1 MKIPVLVPN
10 IFDHPFTYETDMELK
25 LGEYVL
31 VPFGKSK
38 MTGVVWDHFEKTQ
51 KKNFL
56 IKKIFKKLKVQPL
69 NKKTIKFMN
78 WFSEYNLIP
87 KGMSLKLHLLSSEAL
102 ENFQKK
108 EYEFYNKL
116 VNVVLP
122 QLRDFRGISPNS
134 FDGRGNYSLGL
145 QEQVIFPEISYDK
158 ISEVRGLNISI
169 VTTATT
175 DEEGRELL
183 KLMGM
188 PFRD

>member
-1 MKIPVLVPN
+1 MSTLKEFYTGEVIP
-10 IFDHPFTYETDMELK
+10 ELQRQFGYKSPMQLPK
-25 LGEYVL
+25 LWHITLNMGVGEAVQT
-31 VPFGKSK
+31 P
-38 MTGVVWDHFEKTQ
+38 
-51 KKNFL
+51 
-56 IKKIFKKLKVQPL
+56 KL
-69 NKKTIKFMN
+69 
-78 WFSEYNLIP
+78 
-87 KGMSLKLHLLSSEAL
+87 L
-102 ENFQKK
+102 ENATEELSLIAGQRAVITRAKK
-108 EYEFYNKL
+108 SIANFKIRDGMPIGCKVTLRRNHMYEFYNKL

-158 ISEVRGLNISI
+158 VSEVRGLNISI

-175 DEEGRELL
+175 DEEGQELL

>member
-1 MKIPVLVPN
+1 MSTLKEFYTGEVVP
-10 IFDHPFTYETDMELK
+10 ELQKQFGYKSSMQLPK
-25 LGEYVL
+25 LRHITLNMGVGEAVQT
-31 VPFGKSK
+31 P
-38 MTGVVWDHFEKTQ
+38 
-51 KKNFL
+51 
-56 IKKIFKKLKVQPL
+56 KL
-69 NKKTIKFMN
+69 
-78 WFSEYNLIP
+78 
-87 KGMSLKLHLLSSEAL
+87 L
-102 ENFQKK
+102 ENATEELSLIAGQRAVITRAKK
-108 EYEFYNKL
+108 SIANFKIRDGMPIGCKVTLRRNHMYEFYNKL

-122 QLRDFRGISPNS
+122 QLRDFRGISPNA

-188 PFRD
+188 PFRN

>member
-1 MKIPVLVPN
+1 MSTLKEFYTGEVIP
-10 IFDHPFTYETDMELK
+10 ELQRQFGYKSPMQLPK
-25 LGEYVL
+25 LRHITLNMGVGEAVQT
-31 VPFGKSK
+31 P
-38 MTGVVWDHFEKTQ
+38 
-51 KKNFL
+51 
-56 IKKIFKKLKVQPL
+56 KL
-69 NKKTIKFMN
+69 
-78 WFSEYNLIP
+78 
-87 KGMSLKLHLLSSEAL
+87 L
-102 ENFQKK
+102 ENATEELSLIAGQRAVITRAKK
-108 EYEFYNKL
+108 SIANFKIRDGMPIGCKVTLRRNHMYEFYNKL

-188 PFRD
+188 PFRN

>member
-1 MKIPVLVPN
+1 MYLRRN
-10 IFDHPFTYETDMELK
+10 RM
-25 LGEYVL
+25 
-31 VPFGKSK
+31 
-38 MTGVVWDHFEKTQ
+38 
-51 KKNFL
+51 
-56 IKKIFKKLKVQPL
+56 
-69 NKKTIKFMN
+69 
-78 WFSEYNLIP
+78 
-87 KGMSLKLHLLSSEAL
+87 
-102 ENFQKK
+102 
-108 EYEFYNKL
+108 YEFYNKL

-188 PFRD
+188 PFRN

>member
-1 MKIPVLVPN
+1 MSTLKEFYTGEVIP
-10 IFDHPFTYETDMELK
+10 ELQRQFGYKSPMQLPK
-25 LGEYVL
+25 LRHITLNMGVGEAVQT
-31 VPFGKSK
+31 P
-38 MTGVVWDHFEKTQ
+38 
-51 KKNFL
+51 
-56 IKKIFKKLKVQPL
+56 KL
-69 NKKTIKFMN
+69 
-78 WFSEYNLIP
+78 
-87 KGMSLKLHLLSSEAL
+87 L
-102 ENFQKK
+102 ENATEELSLIAGQRAVITRAKK
-108 EYEFYNKL
+108 SIANFKIRDGMPIGCKVTLRRNHMYEFYNKL

-158 ISEVRGLNISI
+158 VSEVRGLNISI

>member
-1 MKIPVLVPN
+1 MSTLKEFYTGEVIP
-10 IFDHPFTYETDMELK
+10 ELQRQFGYKSPMQLPK
-25 LGEYVL
+25 LRHITLNMGVGEAVQT
-31 VPFGKSK
+31 P
-38 MTGVVWDHFEKTQ
+38 
-51 KKNFL
+51 
-56 IKKIFKKLKVQPL
+56 KL
-69 NKKTIKFMN
+69 
-78 WFSEYNLIP
+78 
-87 KGMSLKLHLLSSEAL
+87 L
-102 ENFQKK
+102 ENATEELSLIAGQRAVITRAKK
-108 EYEFYNKL
+108 SIANFKIRDGMPIGCKVTLRRNHMYEFYNKL

-158 ISEVRGLNISI
+158 VSEVRGLNISI

-188 PFRD
+188 PFRN

>member
-1 MKIPVLVPN
+1 MPI
-10 IFDHPFTYETDMELK
+10 
-25 LGEYVL
+25 GC
-31 VPFGKSK
+31 
-38 MTGVVWDHFEKTQ
+38 
-51 KKNFL
+51 
-56 IKKIFKKLKVQPL
+56 KVTL
-69 NKKTIKFMN
+69 RRNHM
-78 WFSEYNLIP
+78 
-87 KGMSLKLHLLSSEAL
+87 
-102 ENFQKK
+102 
-108 EYEFYNKL
+108 YEFYNKL

-188 PFRD
+188 PFRN

>member
-1 MKIPVLVPN
+1 MSTLKEFYTGEVVP
-10 IFDHPFTYETDMELK
+10 ELQKQFGYKSSMQLPK
-25 LGEYVL
+25 LRHITLNMGVGEAVQT
-31 VPFGKSK
+31 P
-38 MTGVVWDHFEKTQ
+38 
-51 KKNFL
+51 
-56 IKKIFKKLKVQPL
+56 KL
-69 NKKTIKFMN
+69 
-78 WFSEYNLIP
+78 
-87 KGMSLKLHLLSSEAL
+87 L
-102 ENFQKK
+102 ENATEELSLIAGQRAVITRAKK
-108 EYEFYNKL
+108 SIANFKIRDGMPIGCKVTLRRNRMYEFYNKL

-188 PFRD
+188 PFRN

>member
-1 MKIPVLVPN
+1 MSTLKEFYTGEVIP
-10 IFDHPFTYETDMELK
+10 ELQKQFGYKSSMQLPK
-25 LGEYVL
+25 LRHITLNMGVGEAVQT
-31 VPFGKSK
+31 P
-38 MTGVVWDHFEKTQ
+38 
-51 KKNFL
+51 
-56 IKKIFKKLKVQPL
+56 KL
-69 NKKTIKFMN
+69 
-78 WFSEYNLIP
+78 
-87 KGMSLKLHLLSSEAL
+87 L
-102 ENFQKK
+102 ENATEELSLIAGQRAVITRAKK
-108 EYEFYNKL
+108 SIANFKIRDGMPIGCKVTLRRNHMYEFYNKL

-188 PFRD
+188 PFRN

>member
-1 MKIPVLVPN
+1 MSTLKEFYTGEVVP
-10 IFDHPFTYETDMELK
+10 ELQKQFGYKSSMQLPK
-25 LGEYVL
+25 LRHITLNMGVGEAVQT
-31 VPFGKSK
+31 P
-38 MTGVVWDHFEKTQ
+38 
-51 KKNFL
+51 
-56 IKKIFKKLKVQPL
+56 KL
-69 NKKTIKFMN
+69 
-78 WFSEYNLIP
+78 
-87 KGMSLKLHLLSSEAL
+87 L
-102 ENFQKK
+102 ENATEELSLIAGQRAVITRAKK
-108 EYEFYNKL
+108 SIANFKIRDGMPIGCKVTLRRNHMYEFYNKL

-188 PFRD
+188 PFRN

>member
-1 MKIPVLVPN
+1 MSTLKEFYTGEVIP
-10 IFDHPFTYETDMELK
+10 ELQKQFGYKSSMQLPK
-25 LGEYVL
+25 LRHITLNMGVGEAVQT
-31 VPFGKSK
+31 P
-38 MTGVVWDHFEKTQ
+38 
-51 KKNFL
+51 
-56 IKKIFKKLKVQPL
+56 KL
-69 NKKTIKFMN
+69 
-78 WFSEYNLIP
+78 
-87 KGMSLKLHLLSSEAL
+87 L
-102 ENFQKK
+102 ENATEELSLIAGQRAVITRAKK
-108 EYEFYNKL
+108 SIANFKIRDGMPIGCKVTLRRNHMYEFYNKL

-122 QLRDFRGISPNS
+122 QLRDFRGISPNA

-188 PFRD
+188 PFRN

>member
-1 MKIPVLVPN
+1 MSTLKEFYTEEVIP
-10 IFDHPFTYETDMELK
+10 ELQKQFGYRSSMQLPK
-25 LGEYVL
+25 LRHITLNMGVGEAVQT
-31 VPFGKSK
+31 P
-38 MTGVVWDHFEKTQ
+38 
-51 KKNFL
+51 
-56 IKKIFKKLKVQPL
+56 KL
-69 NKKTIKFMN
+69 
-78 WFSEYNLIP
+78 
-87 KGMSLKLHLLSSEAL
+87 L
-102 ENFQKK
+102 ENATEELSLIAGQRAVITRAKK
-108 EYEFYNKL
+108 SIANFKIRDGMPIGCKVTLRRNRMYEFYNKL

-188 PFRD
+188 PFRN

>member
-1 MKIPVLVPN
+1 MAI
-10 IFDHPFTYETDMELK
+10 
-25 LGEYVL
+25 GC
-31 VPFGKSK
+31 
-38 MTGVVWDHFEKTQ
+38 
-51 KKNFL
+51 
-56 IKKIFKKLKVQPL
+56 KVTLRRDQ
-69 NKKTIKFMN
+69 M
-78 WFSEYNLIP
+78 
-87 KGMSLKLHLLSSEAL
+87 
-102 ENFQKK
+102 
-108 EYEFYNKL
+108 YEFYNKL

-145 QEQVIFPEISYDK
+145 QEQVIFPEINYDK
-158 ISEVRGLNISI
+158 ISAVRGLNVSI

>member
-1 MKIPVLVPN
+1 M
-10 IFDHPFTYETDMELK
+10 
-25 LGEYVL
+25 
-31 VPFGKSK
+31 
-38 MTGVVWDHFEKTQ
+38 
-51 KKNFL
+51 
-56 IKKIFKKLKVQPL
+56 
-69 NKKTIKFMN
+69 
-78 WFSEYNLIP
+78 
-87 KGMSLKLHLLSSEAL
+87 
-102 ENFQKK
+102 
-108 EYEFYNKL
+108 YEFYNKL

-158 ISEVRGLNISI
+158 VSEVRGLNISI

>member
-1 MKIPVLVPN
+1 MSTLKEFYIGEVIP
-10 IFDHPFTYETDMELK
+10 ELQKQFGYKSSMQLPK
-25 LGEYVL
+25 LRHITLNMGVGEAVQT
-31 VPFGKSK
+31 P
-38 MTGVVWDHFEKTQ
+38 
-51 KKNFL
+51 
-56 IKKIFKKLKVQPL
+56 KL
-69 NKKTIKFMN
+69 
-78 WFSEYNLIP
+78 
-87 KGMSLKLHLLSSEAL
+87 L
-102 ENFQKK
+102 ENATEELSLIAGQRAVITRAKK
-108 EYEFYNKL
+108 SIANFKIRDGMPIGCKVTLRRNHMYEFYNKL

-188 PFRD
+188 PFRN

>member
-1 MKIPVLVPN
+1 MSTLKEFYTGEVIP
-10 IFDHPFTYETDMELK
+10 ELQKQFGYKSSMQLPK
-25 LGEYVL
+25 LRHITLNMGVGEAVQT
-31 VPFGKSK
+31 P
-38 MTGVVWDHFEKTQ
+38 
-51 KKNFL
+51 
-56 IKKIFKKLKVQPL
+56 KL
-69 NKKTIKFMN
+69 
-78 WFSEYNLIP
+78 
-87 KGMSLKLHLLSSEAL
+87 L
-102 ENFQKK
+102 ENATEELSLIAGQRAVITRAKK
-108 EYEFYNKL
+108 SIANFKIRDGMPIGCKVTLRRNHMYEFYNKL

-122 QLRDFRGISPNS
+122 QLRDFRGISPNA

-158 ISEVRGLNISI
+158 VSEVRGLNISI

>member
-1 MKIPVLVPN
+1 MSTLKEFYTGEVIP
-10 IFDHPFTYETDMELK
+10 ELQKQFGYKSSMQLPK
-25 LGEYVL
+25 LRHITLNMGVGEAVQT
-31 VPFGKSK
+31 P
-38 MTGVVWDHFEKTQ
+38 
-51 KKNFL
+51 
-56 IKKIFKKLKVQPL
+56 KL
-69 NKKTIKFMN
+69 
-78 WFSEYNLIP
+78 
-87 KGMSLKLHLLSSEAL
+87 L
-102 ENFQKK
+102 ENATEELSLIAGQRAVITRAKK
-108 EYEFYNKL
+108 SIANFKIRDGMPIGCKVTLRRNHMYEFYNKL

-158 ISEVRGLNISI
+158 VSEVRGLNISI

>member
-1 MKIPVLVPN
+1 MSTLKEFYTGEVIPELQRQFGYKSPMQLPKLWHITLNMGVGEAVQTPKLLESATEELSLIAGQRAVITRAKKSIANFKIRDGMP
-10 IFDHPFTYETDMELK
+10 I
-25 LGEYVL
+25 GC
-31 VPFGKSK
+31 
-38 MTGVVWDHFEKTQ
+38 
-51 KKNFL
+51 
-56 IKKIFKKLKVQPL
+56 KVTL
-69 NKKTIKFMN
+69 RRNHM
-78 WFSEYNLIP
+78 
-87 KGMSLKLHLLSSEAL
+87 
-102 ENFQKK
+102 
-108 EYEFYNKL
+108 YEFYNKL

-188 PFRD
+188 PFRN

>member
-1 MKIPVLVPN
+1 MSTLKEFYTGEVIP
-10 IFDHPFTYETDMELK
+10 ELQKQFGYRSSMQLPK
-25 LGEYVL
+25 LRHITLNMGVGEAVQT
-31 VPFGKSK
+31 P
-38 MTGVVWDHFEKTQ
+38 
-51 KKNFL
+51 
-56 IKKIFKKLKVQPL
+56 KL
-69 NKKTIKFMN
+69 
-78 WFSEYNLIP
+78 
-87 KGMSLKLHLLSSEAL
+87 L
-102 ENFQKK
+102 ENATEELSLIAGQRAVITRAKK
-108 EYEFYNKL
+108 SIANFKIRDGMPIGCKVTLRRDHMYEFYNKL

-158 ISEVRGLNISI
+158 VSEVRGLNISI

>member
-1 MKIPVLVPN
+1 MSTLKEFYTGEVIP
-10 IFDHPFTYETDMELK
+10 ELQRQFGYKSPMQLPK
-25 LGEYVL
+25 LWHITLNMGVGEAVQT
-31 VPFGKSK
+31 P
-38 MTGVVWDHFEKTQ
+38 
-51 KKNFL
+51 
-56 IKKIFKKLKVQPL
+56 KL
-69 NKKTIKFMN
+69 
-78 WFSEYNLIP
+78 
-87 KGMSLKLHLLSSEAL
+87 L
-102 ENFQKK
+102 ENATEELSLIAGQRAVITRAKK
-108 EYEFYNKL
+108 SIANFKIRDGMPIGCKVTLRRNHMYEFYNKL

-158 ISEVRGLNISI
+158 VSEVRGLNISI

>member
-1 MKIPVLVPN
+1 MSTLKEFYTGEVIP
-10 IFDHPFTYETDMELK
+10 ELQKQFGYKSSMQLPK
-25 LGEYVL
+25 LRHITLNMGVGEAVQT
-31 VPFGKSK
+31 P
-38 MTGVVWDHFEKTQ
+38 
-51 KKNFL
+51 
-56 IKKIFKKLKVQPL
+56 KL
-69 NKKTIKFMN
+69 
-78 WFSEYNLIP
+78 
-87 KGMSLKLHLLSSEAL
+87 L
-102 ENFQKK
+102 ENATEELSLIAGQRAVITRAKK
-108 EYEFYNKL
+108 SIANFKIRDGMPIGCKVTLRRNHMYEFYNKL
-116 VNVVLP
+116 VNIVLP

-188 PFRD
+188 PFRN

>member
-1 MKIPVLVPN
+1 MSTLKEFYTEEVIP
-10 IFDHPFTYETDMELK
+10 ELQKQFGYRSSMQLPK
-25 LGEYVL
+25 LRHITLNMGVGEAVQT
-31 VPFGKSK
+31 P
-38 MTGVVWDHFEKTQ
+38 
-51 KKNFL
+51 
-56 IKKIFKKLKVQPL
+56 KL
-69 NKKTIKFMN
+69 
-78 WFSEYNLIP
+78 
-87 KGMSLKLHLLSSEAL
+87 L
-102 ENFQKK
+102 ENATEELSLIAGQRAVITRAKK
-108 EYEFYNKL
+108 SIANFKIRDGMPIGCKVTLRRNHMYEFYNKL

-188 PFRD
+188 PFRN

>member
-1 MKIPVLVPN
+1 VFEHATEELSLIAGQRAVITRAKKSIANFKIRDGMP
-10 IFDHPFTYETDMELK
+10 I
-25 LGEYVL
+25 GC
-31 VPFGKSK
+31 
-38 MTGVVWDHFEKTQ
+38 
-51 KKNFL
+51 
-56 IKKIFKKLKVQPL
+56 KVTL
-69 NKKTIKFMN
+69 RRNHM
-78 WFSEYNLIP
+78 
-87 KGMSLKLHLLSSEAL
+87 
-102 ENFQKK
+102 
-108 EYEFYNKL
+108 YEFYNKL

-188 PFRD
+188 PFRN

>member
-1 MKIPVLVPN
+1 MSTLKEFYTGEVIP
-10 IFDHPFTYETDMELK
+10 ELQRQFGYKSPMQLPK
-25 LGEYVL
+25 LWHITLNMGVGEAVQT
-31 VPFGKSK
+31 P
-38 MTGVVWDHFEKTQ
+38 
-51 KKNFL
+51 
-56 IKKIFKKLKVQPL
+56 KL
-69 NKKTIKFMN
+69 
-78 WFSEYNLIP
+78 
-87 KGMSLKLHLLSSEAL
+87 L
-102 ENFQKK
+102 ENATEELSLIAGQRAVITRAKK
-108 EYEFYNKL
+108 SIANFKIRDGMPIGCKVTLRRNHMYEFYNKL

-145 QEQVIFPEISYDK
+145 QEQVIFPEINYDK
-158 ISEVRGLNISI
+158 VSEVRGLNISI

>member
-1 MKIPVLVPN
+1 MPI
-10 IFDHPFTYETDMELK
+10 
-25 LGEYVL
+25 GC
-31 VPFGKSK
+31 
-38 MTGVVWDHFEKTQ
+38 
-51 KKNFL
+51 
-56 IKKIFKKLKVQPL
+56 KVTL
-69 NKKTIKFMN
+69 RRNHM
-78 WFSEYNLIP
+78 
-87 KGMSLKLHLLSSEAL
+87 
-102 ENFQKK
+102 
-108 EYEFYNKL
+108 YEFYNKL

-158 ISEVRGLNISI
+158 VSEVRGLNISI

-188 PFRD
+188 PFRN

>member
-1 MKIPVLVPN
+1 MSTLKEFYTGEVIP
-10 IFDHPFTYETDMELK
+10 ELQKQFGYKSSMQLPK
-25 LGEYVL
+25 LRHITLNMGVGEAVQT
-31 VPFGKSK
+31 P
-38 MTGVVWDHFEKTQ
+38 
-51 KKNFL
+51 
-56 IKKIFKKLKVQPL
+56 KL
-69 NKKTIKFMN
+69 
-78 WFSEYNLIP
+78 
-87 KGMSLKLHLLSSEAL
+87 L
-102 ENFQKK
+102 ENATEELSLIAGQRAVITRAKK
-108 EYEFYNKL
+108 SIANFKIRDGMPIGCKVTLRRNRMYEFYNKL

-188 PFRD
+188 PFRN

>member
-1 MKIPVLVPN
+1 MSTLKEFYTGEVIP
-10 IFDHPFTYETDMELK
+10 ELQRQFGYRSPMQLPK
-25 LGEYVL
+25 LRHITLNMGVGEAVQT
-31 VPFGKSK
+31 P
-38 MTGVVWDHFEKTQ
+38 
-51 KKNFL
+51 
-56 IKKIFKKLKVQPL
+56 KL
-69 NKKTIKFMN
+69 
-78 WFSEYNLIP
+78 
-87 KGMSLKLHLLSSEAL
+87 L
-102 ENFQKK
+102 ENATEELSLIAGQRAVITRAKK
-108 EYEFYNKL
+108 SIANFKIRDGMPIGCKVTLRRNHMYEFYNKL

-158 ISEVRGLNISI
+158 VSEVRGLNISI

>member
-1 MKIPVLVPN
+1 MSTLKEFYTGEVIP
-10 IFDHPFTYETDMELK
+10 ELQRQFGYKSLMQLPK
-25 LGEYVL
+25 LRHITLNMGVGEAVQT
-31 VPFGKSK
+31 P
-38 MTGVVWDHFEKTQ
+38 
-51 KKNFL
+51 
-56 IKKIFKKLKVQPL
+56 KL
-69 NKKTIKFMN
+69 
-78 WFSEYNLIP
+78 
-87 KGMSLKLHLLSSEAL
+87 L
-102 ENFQKK
+102 ENATEELSLIAGQRAVITRAKK
-108 EYEFYNKL
+108 SIANFKIRDGMPIGCKVTLRRNHMYEFYNKL

-188 PFRD
+188 PFRN

>member
-1 MKIPVLVPN
+1 MSTLKEFYTGEVIP
-10 IFDHPFTYETDMELK
+10 ELQKQFGYKSSMQLPK
-25 LGEYVL
+25 LRHITLNMGVGEAVQT
-31 VPFGKSK
+31 P
-38 MTGVVWDHFEKTQ
+38 
-51 KKNFL
+51 
-56 IKKIFKKLKVQPL
+56 KL
-69 NKKTIKFMN
+69 
-78 WFSEYNLIP
+78 
-87 KGMSLKLHLLSSEAL
+87 L
-102 ENFQKK
+102 ENATEELSLIAGQRAVITRAKK
-108 EYEFYNKL
+108 SIANFKIRDGMPIGCKVTVRRNHMYEFYNKL

-188 PFRD
+188 PFRN

>member
-1 MKIPVLVPN
+1 MSTLKEFYTGEVIP
-10 IFDHPFTYETDMELK
+10 ELQRQFGYKSPMQLPK
-25 LGEYVL
+25 LWHITLNMGVGEAVQT
-31 VPFGKSK
+31 P
-38 MTGVVWDHFEKTQ
+38 
-51 KKNFL
+51 
-56 IKKIFKKLKVQPL
+56 KL
-69 NKKTIKFMN
+69 
-78 WFSEYNLIP
+78 
-87 KGMSLKLHLLSSEAL
+87 L
-102 ENFQKK
+102 ENATEELSLIAGQRAVITRAKK
-108 EYEFYNKL
+108 SIANFKIRDGMPIGCKVTLRRNHMYEFYNKL

-134 FDGRGNYSLGL
+134 LDGRGNYSLGL

-158 ISEVRGLNISI
+158 VSEVRGLNISI

>member
-1 MKIPVLVPN
+1 MSTLKEFYTGEVVP
-10 IFDHPFTYETDMELK
+10 ELQKQFGYKSSMQLPK
-25 LGEYVL
+25 LRHITLNMGVGEAVQT
-31 VPFGKSK
+31 P
-38 MTGVVWDHFEKTQ
+38 
-51 KKNFL
+51 
-56 IKKIFKKLKVQPL
+56 KL
-69 NKKTIKFMN
+69 
-78 WFSEYNLIP
+78 
-87 KGMSLKLHLLSSEAL
+87 L
-102 ENFQKK
+102 ENATEELSLIAGQRAVITRAKK
-108 EYEFYNKL
+108 SIANFKIRDGMPIGCKVTLRRNHMYEFYNKL

-122 QLRDFRGISPNS
+122 KLRDFRVISPNS

-188 PFRD
+188 PFRN

>member
-1 MKIPVLVPN
+1 MSTLKEFYTEEVIP
-10 IFDHPFTYETDMELK
+10 ELQKQFGYKSSMQLPK
-25 LGEYVL
+25 LRHITLNMGVGEAVQT
-31 VPFGKSK
+31 P
-38 MTGVVWDHFEKTQ
+38 
-51 KKNFL
+51 
-56 IKKIFKKLKVQPL
+56 KL
-69 NKKTIKFMN
+69 
-78 WFSEYNLIP
+78 
-87 KGMSLKLHLLSSEAL
+87 L
-102 ENFQKK
+102 ENATEELSLIAGQRAVITRAKK
-108 EYEFYNKL
+108 SIANFKIRDGMPIGCKVTLRRNHMYEFYNKL

-188 PFRD
+188 PFRN

>member
-1 MKIPVLVPN
+1 M
-10 IFDHPFTYETDMELK
+10 
-25 LGEYVL
+25 
-31 VPFGKSK
+31 
-38 MTGVVWDHFEKTQ
+38 
-51 KKNFL
+51 
-56 IKKIFKKLKVQPL
+56 
-69 NKKTIKFMN
+69 
-78 WFSEYNLIP
+78 
-87 KGMSLKLHLLSSEAL
+87 
-102 ENFQKK
+102 
-108 EYEFYNKL
+108 YEFYNKL

-158 ISEVRGLNISI
+158 VSEVRGLNISI

-188 PFRD
+188 PFRN